1 MPWEYPKA
9 FTDRYGTYLFAQG
22 VAKGIRDILES
33 ETEERIIHLCG
44 DRKISMYEYAVAGGS
59 KVEPMTLAD
68 YKGPPLTK
76 NMSLGTKV
84 WRKYGLED
92 SNYSD

>member
-1 MPWEYPKA
+1 
-9 FTDRYGTYLFAQG
+9 
-22 VAKGIRDILES
+22 
-33 ETEERIIHLCG
+33 
-44 DRKISMYEYAVAGGS
+44 MYEYAVAGGS

-68 YKGPPLTK
+68 YKGPALTK
-76 NMSLGTKV
+76 NMSLSTKV